1 MLTGVAKGNA
11 MKRKAWLIT
20 ALMTACFTLSY
31 VDRHV
36 IGLLIDPIKKSL
48 SLSDTQ
54 IGLIQGISFSLF
66 YVMATLPLARI
77 SDRGNR
83 PRVISTCIAA
93 WSLMTMACGM
103 ASSFWQL
110 LLARVGVAVG
120 EAGLPP
126 AALTMMADL
135 HDAKAL
141 ARSTSL
147 FMLAPFLGGGI
158 ALMGGGALYGA
169 TAGWHMPVIGGMA
182 PLERWQVVFMMVG
195 APGLIAA
202 ALVLFIAEP
211 APDRSKAAAS
221 KGFSELFVFLRRNG
235 MANAGYFLAIALMSL
250 LLNAYVSWL
259 PAALMR
265 AQNLDAKTIGM
276 LFGPIFLIAGSAG
289 TLVAGLVVGRSADDV
304 VMRTF
309 RFMRTCVLV
318 ALPAAL
324 IGPLL
329 HDLRMQLAVLTVAI
343 FCISAVLGLSS
354 LPLQFLAPKHLRA
367 QSIAFLGL
375 IAALVGTG
383 LGPLLV
389 GLLSDVL
396 GSAEHPLSMSL
407 TIVGGAA
414 ALLAVGMLHLALQR
428 PSHPPASE
436 HRAGLKL
443 DTAPETP

>member
-1 MLTGVAKGNA
+1 MAGASAIGR
-11 MKRKAWLIT
+11 KRKAWLIT

-66 YVMATLPLARI
+66 YVLATLPLARM

-83 PRVISTCIAA
+83 PRVISACIAM
-93 WSLMTMACGM
+93 WSLMTMLCGL
-103 ASSFWQL
+103 AASFWQL
-110 LLARVGVAVG
+110 LLTRIGVAVG

-158 ALMGGGALYGA
+158 ALMGGGALYAA
-169 TAGWHMPVIGGMA
+169 TAGWQIPAIAGMA
-182 PLERWQVVFMMVG
+182 TLERWQLVFMMVG

-211 APDRSKAAAS
+211 APDRAKAGGS
-221 KGFSELFVFLRRNG
+221 NGFSELFVFLRKNWI
-235 MANAGYFLAIALMSL
+235 ANAAYFLAIALMSL

-265 AQNLDAKTIGM
+265 AQQLDAKTIGM

-289 TLVAGLVVGRSADDV
+289 TLVAGLFIGRHADDV
-304 VMRTF
+304 VGRTF
-309 RFMRTCVLV
+309 RLMRACVCI
-318 ALPAAL
+318 ATPAAL

-329 HDLRMQLAVLTVAI
+329 HPLWAQLAVLTVAI

-375 IAALVGTG
+375 VAALVGTG

-389 GLLSDVL
+389 GLLSDLLV
-396 GSAEHPLSMSL
+396 SAEHPLSMSL
-407 TIVGGAA
+407 TIVGTGA
-414 ALLAVGMLHLALQR
+414 ALLAGALLHIVLQR
-428 PSHPPASE
+428 PAHAPAAE
-436 HRAGLKL
+436 RTGARTDRAP
-443 DTAPETP
+443 TAQ